1 MILVQCRTS
10 DPGLREALRSA
21 VASVILATAGLNC
34 SVVLVSHNA
43 LPRTSSGKMSRMR
56 ARDLYLASLLGEPQQ
71 HAEAAKIA
79 SDPDIQVR
87 HSL

>member
-1 MILVQCRTS
+1 MSHVGS
-10 DPGLREALRSA
+10 GLREALRSA
-21 VASVILATAGLNC
+21 AASVILATAGLNC

-71 HAEAAKIA
+71 HAEPPKLRRIRIRIFQAL
-79 SDPDIQVR
+79 